1 VQEMGTLIAGAAS
14 ARKKLASFAIDGEI
28 TFRSASD
35 RAAFAEE
42 LGVAVT
48 RLVDKYHDGG
58 AAGSSSAAASGARK
72 HRLVV
77 VLHPALKTN
86 RSEEHTS
93 ELQSQ

>member
-1 VQEMGTLIAGAAS
+1 MGKLIAGAA
-14 ARKKLASFAIDGEI
+14 AAKKKLASFAIDGEI

-58 AAGSSSAAASGARK
+58 ASAAASGARK

-77 VLHPALKTN
+77 VLHPALKANTL
-86 RSEEHTS
+86 HTP
-93 ELQSQ
+93 EKDQDND